1 MDVIDGGSVVHDH
14 GSRANDSVFVSLG
27 ELPDTAQSSARH
39 LPACTNRPVEE
50 TLPFRVGVVETQ
62 AELLRIQSLRQAA
75 YGHHF
80 PSLAASFGLADPV
93 DRLEDV
99 VIFYAEDKATGRMV
113 GTARIHS
120 NRSGPLQIEH
130 CVALPSERQGQ
141 LLAEI
146 TRLAVIPGYA
156 PPVRLALVKSSHLWC
171 IGMQIGGVVAGSR
184 RSLVRAYENL
194 GFSDLFGDERMVP
207 LAHAG
212 GLDHR
217 VLFRDTVTSEAEH
230 RARVHP
236 DYRFVF
242 RSFHPDIEIFG
253 ASLRSGIGA
262 HGREAAAALQCSWA
276 A

>member
-1 MDVIDGGSVVHDH
+1 LDLNDVSAVNEH
-14 GSRANDSVFVSLG
+14 GFRANDSVFAPL
-27 ELPDTAQSSARH
+27 RH
-39 LPACTNRPVEE
+39 LSDTVHASIRPSDPHTNRPVEE
-50 TLPFRVGVVETQ
+50 ALPFRVGVVKTE
-62 AELLRIQSLRQAA
+62 AELLRVQALRRAA

-80 PSLAASFGLADPV
+80 PAMAASFGLADPV

-99 VIFYAEDKATGRMV
+99 VIFYAEDKVTGRMV

-130 CVALPSERQGQ
+130 SVALPGERQGQ

-156 PPVRLALVKSSHLWC
+156 PPVRLALVKASHLWC

-194 GFSDLFGDERMVP
+194 GFSDLFGDDRMVP

-217 VLFRDTVTSEAEH
+217 VLFRDTVTSEAVH

-242 RSFHPDIEIFG
+242 RTFHPDIAIFG

-262 HGREAAAALQCSWA
+262 RGRAAAATPQWRRA